1 MSFEETKWILF
12 TITKEHKHEVKLWE
26 HYIGGGGEIS
36 KWEMGIKIIYI
47 TKMGIMLQK
56 WGLSNASKNCF
67 ECHGYQYAIS
77 QTQKLKITGN

>member
-1 MSFEETKWILF
+1 MR
-12 TITKEHKHEVKLWE
+12 
-26 HYIGGGGEIS
+26 
-36 KWEMGIKIIYI
+36 
-47 TKMGIMLQK
+47 IMLQK

>member
-1 MSFEETKWILF
+1 MKKQNEYFSLERKNTNTKVNYGNIIF
-12 TITKEHKHEVKLWE
+12 
-26 HYIGGGGEIS
+26 GGGGEIS
-36 KWEMGIKIIYI
+36 KWEMGKIIIYI